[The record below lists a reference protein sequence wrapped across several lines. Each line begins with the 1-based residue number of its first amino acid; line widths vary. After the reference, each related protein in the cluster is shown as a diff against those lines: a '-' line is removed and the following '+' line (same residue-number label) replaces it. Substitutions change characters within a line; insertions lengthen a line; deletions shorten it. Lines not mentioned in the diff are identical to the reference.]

1 MEEVTT
7 TKKKKKGQNRRL
19 LLLPGP
25 NRADHEAAAE
35 EPPAD
40 AARGP
45 ARGCAPPPAASQP
58 CRVPVSRCVCKAWH
72 AIVDVHKLMR
82 ADLLPLSFGGIMI
95 GFNMLG
101 RTEFLSYRGPG
112 CCAAVS
118 GNLGYLPRPNI
129 PVDGHCNG
137 LLFFLKPW
145 RTLLHGTGHAC
156 PGNHLRAC
164 AWVLQRTT

>member
-7 TKKKKKGQNRRL
+7 TKKKKARIVACFCFLDQIEPIMKRQRKSHLQMLPEDLLADVLRRL
-19 LLLPGP
+19 
-25 NRADHEAAAE
+25 
-35 EPPAD
+35 PPRSLA
-40 AARGP
+40 
-45 ARGCAPPPAASQP
+45 
-58 CRVPVSRCVCKAWH
+58 VSRCVCKAWH